1 MNLIDG
7 LNILATLIGL
17 IKDCSELVQIDKINT
32 PDTLI
37 LFGLNFNALA
47 NEKKNSSK
55 KELS

>member
-17 IKDCSELVQIDKINT
+17 IKDCSELVQMDKINM

-37 LFGLNFNALA
+37 LFGLNINALA
-47 NEKKNSSK
+47 NEKKSSSK